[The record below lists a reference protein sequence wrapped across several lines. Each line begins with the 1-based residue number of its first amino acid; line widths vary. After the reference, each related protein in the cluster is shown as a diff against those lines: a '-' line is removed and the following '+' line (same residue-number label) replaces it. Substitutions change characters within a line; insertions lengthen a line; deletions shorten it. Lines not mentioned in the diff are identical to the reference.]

1 VSEPDKPPVLQVE
14 GLVKHFEIP
23 RSRGG
28 GAVRAVDGVD
38 LTVGAGEVVGLVGES
53 GSGKSTI
60 GKCVVRLLQPTSGSI
75 RLHGQEISRLPQGQ
89 LRPLRRQVHMVFQD
103 PYSSLNPRMQVGDI
117 VGEALRMH
125 KVAGGKEARRRV
137 ADMLERVGLSAEVSH
152 RYPHELSGGQRQRV
166 GLARSLVLEPSL
178 LIADEP
184 VSALDVSVQ
193 ASIINLLLDL
203 QRDMGFSCLFI
214 AHDLATVEFLC
225 NRVAVMYLG
234 KIVEEAAREEL
245 FKDPRHPYTQ
255 SLLSAVPLPDPVLQ
269 RARERVVLAGDVPSP
284 IHPPSGCRFH
294 TRCPVADLPRCR
306 DHEPQLI
313 DRLGDGHRDAC
324 LLVGA
329 DGSAPDVTKGTR
341 HLVHDQ
347 T

>member
-1 VSEPDKPPVLQVE
+1 MTEPVLE
-14 GLVKHFEIP
+14 INGLVKHFDVP
-23 RSRGG
+23 RGRGG
-28 GAVRAVDGVD
+28 GVVHAVDGVD
-38 LTVGAGEVVGLVGES
+38 LTVQAGEVVGLVGES

-60 GKCVVRLLQPTSGSI
+60 GKCVVRLLEPTAGTV
-75 RLHGQEISRLPQGQ
+75 RLHGQDVSHLSERR

-103 PYSSLNPRMQVGDI
+103 PYSSLNPRMQVKDI
-117 VGEALRMH
+117 VAEPLRMH
-125 KVAGGKEARRRV
+125 HLSRGAAATRAVAA
-137 ADMLERVGLSAEVSH
+137 MLERVGLAAEVGN

-193 ASIINLLLDL
+193 AAIINLLLDL

-234 KIVEEAAREEL
+234 RIVEEASREEL
-245 FKDPRHPYTQ
+245 FRHPRHPYTQ
-255 SLLSAVPLPDPVLQ
+255 SLLSAIPLPDPVLQ
-269 RARERVVLAGDVPSP
+269 RQRQRVVLVGDIPSP
-284 IHPPSGCRFH
+284 VSPPSGCRFH
-294 TRCPVADLPRCR
+294 TRCPVADLPRCS
-306 DHEPQLI
+306 DTDPALL

-324 LLVGA
+324 LLVA
-329 DGSAPDVTKGTR
+329 DDGTAPRITQGR
-341 HLVHDQ
+341 QQLVHDE

>member
-1 VSEPDKPPVLQVE
+1 MSEPVLEVR
-14 GLVKHFEIP
+14 GLVKHFDVP

-28 GAVRAVDGVD
+28 GVVHAVDGVD

-60 GKCVVRLLQPTSGSI
+60 GKCVVRLLEPTGGTV
-75 RLHGQEISRLPQGQ
+75 RLHGQDVSHLQQRR

-103 PYSSLNPRMQVGDI
+103 PYSSLNPRMQIGEIVAEPLKMHRIARGRDAQRR
-117 VGEALRMH
+117 VGE
-125 KVAGGKEARRRV
+125 
-137 ADMLERVGLSAEVSH
+137 MLERVGLSADVRT

-234 KIVEEAAREEL
+234 RIVEEATREQL
-245 FKDPRHPYTQ
+245 FRNPRHPYTQ
-255 SLLSAVPLPDPVLQ
+255 SLLSAIPLPDPALQ
-269 RARERVVLAGDVPSP
+269 RQRRRVVLTGDIPSP
-284 IHPPSGCRFH
+284 VHPPAGCRFH
-294 TRCPVADLPRCR
+294 TRCPVAELPLCR
-306 DHEPQLI
+306 DTDPQLV
-313 DRLGDGHRDAC
+313 DHLTDGHCDAC
-324 LLVGA
+324 LLVRD
-329 DGSAPDVTKGTR
+329 DGTAPDITKGGQS
-341 HLVHDQ
+341 LVHDQ